1 MSGILD
7 PFLESIHNLPCNVR
21 RNLSLITDLDQKV
34 QKLTRQADAM
44 VDQYLARAETLTP
57 EQKQEEMEKVHIL
70 YSQAQHLCE
79 EKMQLSQQ
87 TYNLVDKQITQIDDE
102 IEKVKEKQ
110 ANSDAASGEK
120 GGHGSGG
127 GGGGPS
133 GSGGSNKDGKRGRKR
148 TKAFDSA
155 ADVIIEGM
163 CLNMEI
169 DPSKWPYEWFH
180 FPCVNLKS
188 KPKGKWYCEHC
199 TKKRSSSK

>member
-1 MSGILD
+1 MSI
-7 PFLESIHNLPCNVR
+7 S
-21 RNLSLITDLDQKV
+21 NLSNSQFFSFSLLIIKQPLPTE
-34 QKLTRQADAM
+34 LTRQADAM

-169 DPSKWPYEWFH
+169 DPSKWVERGGGGRAH
-180 FPCVNLKS
+180 FLFTCLGVLYVPSLYY
-188 KPKGKWYCEHC
+188 KP
-199 TKKRSSSK
+199 